1 MSPYGHLAKDAN
13 VFEIVFPTWQAQEE
27 NRLGLGMAQGVEWEG
42 EGRGL
47 KEECPHPSLEE
58 FACVGCVTC
67 YVECVIMSP
76 RTAMYA
82 GIWLQ
87 RV

>member
-42 EGRGL
+42 GGRG
-47 KEECPHPSLEE
+47 
-58 FACVGCVTC
+58 
-67 YVECVIMSP
+67 VERRMSSP
-76 RTAMYA
+76 
-82 GIWLQ
+82 Q
-87 RV
+87 S